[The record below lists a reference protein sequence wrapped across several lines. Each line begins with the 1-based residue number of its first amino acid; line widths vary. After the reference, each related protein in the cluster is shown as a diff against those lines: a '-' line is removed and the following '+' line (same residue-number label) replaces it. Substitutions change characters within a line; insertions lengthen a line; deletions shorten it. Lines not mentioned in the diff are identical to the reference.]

1 MEMIM
6 IHMTSLKPS
15 KSQSAVKKTHST
27 LHHQRREFGSD
38 LSQTGLLTSGGLL
51 LATSCMIKVSTA
63 QIVS

>member
-1 MEMIM
+1 M

-38 LSQTGLLTSGGLL
+38 LSQTGLITSGGLL
-51 LATSCMIKVSTA
+51 LATSCMIKVSAA